1 MSKKEDKKLWEYVK
15 ESMQSELLTLN
26 EKESYTYR
34 NSLQGFL
41 HILAGYKFAVKML
54 QNRTDLRIV
63 DFGCN
68 GGVGDLFIKQ
78 NCNVK
83 DVLGIDFDNEA
94 ISWANENIS
103 DDVLHFLEGDFFEV
117 SIPDY
122 GKYNAV
128 VSLDVIEHIP
138 QKDEKQY
145 RDLIYDCLDDSGVA
159 MIGTPNVT
167 MFPYA
172 SPWNKE
178 AHINNFDQK
187 RLYDLFAERFR
198 NVFIFGMN
206 DEVLNTG
213 FYPFSCYILAL
224 CCK

>member
-1 MSKKEDKKLWEYVK
+1 MADNEDKKKWDHIK
-15 ESMQSELLTLN
+15 EIMSTEPLTLN
-26 EKESYTYR
+26 LKESYTYR

-41 HILAGYKFAVKML
+41 HILARYKFAVKML
-54 QNRTDLRIV
+54 QNRKGIKVV

-78 NCNVK
+78 SCDVES
-83 DVLGIDFDNEA
+83 VLGIDFDGEA
-94 ISWANENIS
+94 ISWANSNIA
-103 DDVLHFLEGDFFEV
+103 DDKLSFIEGDFFEV
-117 SIPDY
+117 KIPEF
-122 GKYNAV
+122 GCYNAA
-128 VSLDVIEHIP
+128 VSLDVIEHIR
-138 QKDEKQY
+138 QENEAKY
-145 RDLIYDCLDDSGVA
+145 RDLIYDCLDDNGVA
-159 MIGTPNVT
+159 VIGTPNVT
-167 MFPYA
+167 IYPYA
-172 SPWNKE
+172 SPFNKE